1 MEENKEKSMEELIEE
16 NKLLNQKLEALRNSF
31 STLVQTSIKNDSD
44 EKNQLLVSRIQELER
59 ELKGANKKLEKLS
72 NLEEENRRLQE
83 RLADITKGSN
93 WEKAVDKNK
102 ALCNR
107 RTAVAVCCAVKKYTV
122 KEIVEEL
129 NYEIGEK
136 TVYDYISVRKDSDY
150 DRIIGTFHKYSPIF
164 REYGVTKQEVEE
176 WFKNLRIKKLKLL
189 SKDNV
194 IEEYGDILG
203 HINPDTVVQDYYNP
217 KDIEAYQER
226 MVGQYHGGITI
237 TKGVKGL

>member
-31 STLVQTSIKNDSD
+31 STFVQTSIKNDSD

-203 HINPDTVVQDYYNP
+203 HINADTVVQGYYNP

-226 MVGQYHGGITI
+226 KVSRRTI
-237 TKGVKGL
+237 KSE

>member
-122 KEIVEEL
+122 KKIVEEL

-203 HINPDTVVQDYYNP
+203 HINADTVVQGYYNP

-226 MVGQYHGGITI
+226 KVSRRTI
-237 TKGVKGL
+237 KSE

>member
-203 HINPDTVVQDYYNP
+203 HINADTVVQGYYNP

-226 MVGQYHGGITI
+226 KVSRRTI
-237 TKGVKGL
+237 KSE

>member
-44 EKNQLLVSRIQELER
+44 EKNQLLVSRIQELEQ

-203 HINPDTVVQDYYNP
+203 HINPDTIVQDYYNP

-226 MVGQYHGGITI
+226 KVSRRTI
-237 TKGVKGL
+237 KSE

>member
-31 STLVQTSIKNDSD
+31 STLVQTSIKSDSD

-107 RTAVAVCCAVKKYTV
+107 RTAVAVCCAVKKYAV

-176 WFKNLRIKKLKLL
+176 WFKNMRIKKLKLL

-203 HINPDTVVQDYYNP
+203 HINADTVVQGYYNP

-226 MVGQYHGGITI
+226 KVSRRTI
-237 TKGVKGL
+237 KSE

>member
-31 STLVQTSIKNDSD
+31 STLVQTSIKSDSD

-107 RTAVAVCCAVKKYTV
+107 RTAVAVCCAVKKYAV

-203 HINPDTVVQDYYNP
+203 HINPDTIVQDYYNP
-217 KDIEAYQER
+217 KDIEAYQEGKVSR
-226 MVGQYHGGITI
+226 RTI
-237 TKGVKGL
+237 KSE

>member
-31 STLVQTSIKNDSD
+31 STFVQTSIKNDSD

-150 DRIIGTFHKYSPIF
+150 DRIIGTFHKYFPIF

-203 HINPDTVVQDYYNP
+203 HINPDTVVQGYYNP

-226 MVGQYHGGITI
+226 KVSRRTI
-237 TKGVKGL
+237 KSE

>member
-31 STLVQTSIKNDSD
+31 STLVQTSIKSDSD

-122 KEIVEEL
+122 KKIVEEL

-203 HINPDTVVQDYYNP
+203 HINPDTIVQGYYNP

-226 MVGQYHGGITI
+226 KVSRRTI
-237 TKGVKGL
+237 KSE

>member
-129 NYEIGEK
+129 NYKIGEK

-164 REYGVTKQEVEE
+164 REYRVT
-176 WFKNLRIKKLKLL
+176 N
-189 SKDNV
+189 
-194 IEEYGDILG
+194 
-203 HINPDTVVQDYYNP
+203 
-217 KDIEAYQER
+217 YQES
-226 MVGQYHGGITI
+226 H
-237 TKGVKGL
+237 

>member
-1 MEENKEKSMEELIEE
+1 MEENKEESMEELIEE

-44 EKNQLLVSRIQELER
+44 EKNQLLVSRIQELEW

-107 RTAVAVCCAVKKYTV
+107 RTAVAVCCAVKKYAV

-203 HINPDTVVQDYYNP
+203 HINADTVVQGYYNP

-226 MVGQYHGGITI
+226 KVSRRTI
-237 TKGVKGL
+237 KSE